1 MYLSAASSIGRR
13 ETNQDSLLADGF
25 FCQRGLPGDLQF
37 HIPWVPAGPLA
48 LAICDGACE
57 RGDLA
62 STTAV
67 NVLYQHLE
75 QLHAAK
81 RPEDLRDLIDD
92 LNQRVCTLL
101 DPERTWDGQAI
112 STLSLLC
119 LGAGRLLL
127 CCIGDSPV
135 YRLRDGELTQL
146 SQDQTLAARRIRQNP
161 EAVILEED
169 RHVLTNYLGRRQGGG
184 FDSAIWVEESILP
197 GDLYLLCSDGILERL
212 SEKKLRSALLRHGG
226 QSAPTLVKLA
236 TRSGSLDNLTALV
249 VQVDNDSS
257 QSNFF

>member
-25 FCQRGLPGDLQF
+25 FCQRGLPGDIQF
-37 HIPWVPAGPLA
+37 HIPHVPAGPLA

-57 RGDLA
+57 RGDIA
-62 STTAV
+62 SAAAV
-67 NVLYQHLE
+67 DVLYQHLE
-75 QLHAAK
+75 QLHTAK
-81 RPEDLRDLIDD
+81 EPEDLRGLIDA
-92 LNQRVCTLL
+92 LNHRVCTLL

-135 YRLRDGELTQL
+135 YRLRDGELEQL
-146 SQDQTLAARRIRQNP
+146 SQNQTLAARRAQRDP
-161 EAVILEED
+161 DAVIPEED

-184 FDSAIWVEESILP
+184 FDSAIWVEETVLP
-197 GDLYLLCSDGILERL
+197 GDLFLLCSDGILERL
-212 SEKKLRSALLRHGG
+212 PEKKLRTALLRHGG
-226 QSAPTLVKLA
+226 QAAPTLVKLA
-236 TRSGSLDNLTALV
+236 ARSGSLDNLTALV
-249 VQVDNDSS
+249 VQTDRGTKR
-257 QSNFF
+257 